1 MKLWRMGRALFLAL
15 MLIGLTG
22 CALLRQPSAL
32 IQQPNMTKEN
42 AQLLHNVS
50 RFLPDGARLV
60 TPAYSTVTGRIMR
73 FTLQKG
79 TEGQSAFFYE
89 TASGETYFI
98 ILTSVDGNWKRI
110 YNQSMGV
117 GHDIKLAFV
126 NAGPDHDP
134 RLIMTAEHSQQNQ
147 LFVLAMQK
155 GKIKKLLSTS
165 FSGWIRGYFDNQL
178 QTHIAFIQADA
189 RSGRLQS
196 IDYILSAQREPLL
209 NIRHAVSGSADS
221 YRLLHHLG
229 IFMLNPGIDQLTT
242 QGNFVADG
250 TYGYSSSVASSAF
263 SFVHSTRPT
272 VLFFGAARSSV
283 RMMNHLIR
291 QPFYPIN
298 QGLPSERYYNSIHH
312 FFIDFPVNI
321 AGDLSLAEETDTHIL
336 FIRKESGTSYLS
348 VYWIPKLQWTRDT
361 YIDWIRLGDSD
372 QFVFA
377 VPPAYEQETHGIHF
391 GVYNELDND

>member
-1 MKLWRMGRALFLAL
+1 MKLWRMGRTLCLAL
-15 MLIGLTG
+15 MLISLTG

-60 TPAYSTVTGRIMR
+60 TPAYSTITGRIMR
-73 FTLQKG
+73 FTLQQG

-98 ILTSVDGNWKRI
+98 ILTSVDGSWKRI

-126 NAGPDHDP
+126 NAGPSHDP
-134 RLIMTAEHSQQNQ
+134 RLIMTAEHSQQSQ
-147 LFVLAMQK
+147 LFVLAMQS

-178 QTHIAFIQADA
+178 QTHLAFIQADS
-189 RSGRLQS
+189 RPGQTQFR
-196 IDYILSAQREPLL
+196 DYILSAQRDPLL
-209 NIRHAVSGSADS
+209 NIRHAVVGSADS
-221 YRLLHHLG
+221 YSLLHRLG
-229 IFMLNPGIDQLTT
+229 IFMLNPGINQLTT
-242 QGNFVADG
+242 QGNFVTDS
-250 TYGYSSSVASSAF
+250 TYSHSSFAASSAF
-263 SFVHSTRPT
+263 SLVHSTRPA

-283 RMMNHLIR
+283 RMMSHLMR
-291 QPFYPIN
+291 QPFYPIS

-336 FIRKESGTSYLS
+336 FTRKESGTSYLS
-348 VYWIPKLQWTRDT
+348 VYWIPKLQWTRGT
-361 YIDWIRLGDSD
+361 YIDWIRLGASD

-377 VPPAYEQETHGIHF
+377 APPAYEQETRGIHF
-391 GVYNELDND
+391 GVYNQLENY